1 MERQHL
7 PTISAVVIR
16 SGHDQSRKTETRYSA
31 VDASRLGQVESRMLE
46 MKRDDKDAFLGS
58 VAKKDLDLYDPNFRV
73 QWFGTFPVDLSA
85 LCLNLQHNERRL
97 NLMLWVVK
105 AE

>member
-1 MERQHL
+1 M
-7 PTISAVVIR
+7 T
-16 SGHDQSRKTETRYSA
+16 
-31 VDASRLGQVESRMLE
+31 
-46 MKRDDKDAFLGS
+46 RDDKDAFLGS

-85 LCLNLQHNERRL
+85 LCLNLQHNGRRL
-97 NLMLWVVK
+97 NLMLWVVE